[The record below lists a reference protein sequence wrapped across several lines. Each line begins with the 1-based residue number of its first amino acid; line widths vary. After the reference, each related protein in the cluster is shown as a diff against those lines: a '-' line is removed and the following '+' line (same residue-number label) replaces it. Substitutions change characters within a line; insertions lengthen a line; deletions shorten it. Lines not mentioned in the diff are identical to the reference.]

1 MFYNGAFCSML
12 AKVVKSESI
21 DGLKAQG
28 SGDRGG
34 VPDP

>member
-1 MFYNGAFCSML
+1 MFYNGAFSLMR
-12 AKVVKSESI
+12 AKVVKFESI
-21 DGLKAQG
+21 DGSKAQG